1 VKVSAYIPC
10 YNNSA
15 TLEQAISSILKQ
27 SIPVAELFI
36 LDDASTDSSLEIAA
50 KLGVRVVRNS
60 KNLGRGAV
68 RARAFEIAQYDL
80 VLSCDATNSLSTD
93 FLERACSSMECNQVA
108 GVFGRI
114 VQEPGGSVLERWRG
128 RHLFK
133 TNADFIL
140 DRHASLATGGVL
152 MRRSIVL
159 NAGNFDPKLRHSED
173 ADLGRRVL
181 ASGFEIIFDPGLT
194 VSALGGNDLNQLLE
208 RYWRWNA
215 GKDER
220 VDWRGYFKQIVYSI
234 RVMAAEDAKEGDL
247 LSVPISL
254 LSPHYQFWRSVYSK
268 CKR

>member
-27 SIPVAELFI
+27 SIPVTELFI

-80 VLSCDATNSLSTD
+80 VLGCDATNSLSTD
-93 FLERACSSMECNQVA
+93 FLERACSWMECNQVA

-133 TNADFIL
+133 ANVQAVL
-140 DRHASLATGGVL
+140 NRQASLATGGVL
-152 MRRSIVL
+152 MRKSIVL
-159 NAGNFDPKLRHSED
+159 NTGNFDPKLRHSED
-173 ADLGRRVL
+173 ADLGGRVL
-181 ASGFEIIFDPGLT
+181 SSGFDIIFDPSLT
-194 VSALGGNDLNQLLE
+194 ISAKGENNLNQLLE

-220 VDWRGYFKQIVYSI
+220 IGWRGYLKQIVYSI
-234 RVMAAEDAKEGDL
+234 RVMAVEDAKDGDL

-254 LSPHYQFWRSVYSK
+254 FTPHYQFWRSVFLKSK
-268 CKR
+268 K